1 MLIPFLIM
9 YREGL
14 EAALIVAIVAS
25 YLRQSGQARWL
36 PAVGV
41 GIVSAAAL
49 CLVLGLY
56 MNHVQSEFPQ
66 KQQELFEAIV
76 ALIATGMLTSM
87 VFWMRANAKS
97 IKGELQQAIDSALQH
112 HQQHRRQALGIVM
125 LVFLAVGREG
135 LESVF
140 FLLAA
145 FQQNVG
151 IYAPI
156 GAVLGLAA
164 AVASGV
170 LIYRGS
176 LRLNL
181 RRFFQWSGLFILFVA
196 AGLLSN
202 ALKSLH
208 EAGLWNYLQDHA
220 YNLSTVLPNG
230 SVLGV
235 LLGALFGYQ
244 DSPAV
249 GEVLIWLAYIV
260 PTLWWF
266 IAGQKPSQS
275 TPPVAKP
282 ATHS

>member
-25 YLRQSGQARWL
+25 YLRQSGQGRWL
-36 PAVGV
+36 PAVGF
-41 GIVSAAAL
+41 GIVSAAGL
-49 CLVLGLY
+49 CLALGLY

-87 VFWMRANAKS
+87 VFWMRSHAQS
-97 IKGELQQAIDSALQH
+97 IKGELHHAIDAALQRH
-112 HQQHRRQALGIVM
+112 HRQAVGIVA

-145 FQQNVG
+145 FQQDVG

-181 RRFFQWSGLFILFVA
+181 RVFFQWSSIFILFVA
-196 AGLLSN
+196 AGLLSS
-202 ALKSLH
+202 ALKAFH
-208 EAGLWNYLQDHA
+208 EAGLWNHLQDHA
-220 YNLSTVLPNG
+220 YNLSAVLPNG
-230 SVLGV
+230 SVVGV

-244 DSPAV
+244 DSPAI
-249 GEVLIWLAYIV
+249 GEVLIWIAYIV
-260 PTLWWF
+260 PALWWF
-266 IAGQKPSQS
+266 IAGQKQAPS
-275 TPPVAKP
+275 AAP
-282 ATHS
+282 AAQAQAR